1 MSCAN
6 FFLKIL
12 SDIVNAFKKG
22 KSSNSIFMKIEMLR
36 YVLIISE
43 FTQQEDGKKRT
54 AKRLCLTNAVTVLL
68 LMCFVRDLHL
78 S

>member
-22 KSSNSIFMKIEMLR
+22 KSSNSIFMKIEML
-36 YVLIISE
+36 SE

-54 AKRLCLTNAVTVLL
+54 AKRLCLTNVTVLL
-68 LMCFVRDLHL
+68 LMCFVSDLHL

>member
-1 MSCAN
+1 
-6 FFLKIL
+6 
-12 SDIVNAFKKG
+12 
-22 KSSNSIFMKIEMLR
+22 MLR

-54 AKRLCLTNAVTVLL
+54 AKRLCRTNVTVLL
-68 LMCFVRDLHL
+68 LMCFVSDLHL